1 MESKT
6 TWQRKL
12 PKWWWIAP
20 VVLALIV
27 GFVAFKLLQGD
38 TEPAASETVAVAET
52 SAASDTGSNAAADT
66 NPDTTSSTTLAA
78 KPPETAAVSKL
89 GSETSSETGSET
101 SSESTVAAGT
111 SAKDAFPIEAAASLD
126 GKKVALKGV
135 ISSDTQRSALVTAL
149 KTVYGD
155 DNVIDD
161 LSIVGPSSPAQDAR
175 VIAFGNLLKLSA
187 TTMSGATARV
197 SDSELSIKGTA
208 YTEGAKNDM
217 DAFMAEAD
225 GTSTL
230 TVAAATS
237 VAEVQENLADILA
250 RSGIQFDT
258 NSAVIKTDSFPILDN
273 AVASITREFA
283 AFPTITIEVAG
294 HTDNVGGDPANQQLS
309 QSRSQAVLDYLASKG
324 VDAKRLTAK
333 GYGATKPIADNN
345 TEIAR
350 ATNRRIELTV
360 SGS

>member
-12 PKWWWIAP
+12 PKWWWVVP
-20 VVLALIV
+20 VVFALIV
-27 GFVAFKLLQGD
+27 SFVAFKFFEGD
-38 TEPAASETVAVAET
+38 TQPAASETIAFGET
-52 SAASDTGSNAAADT
+52 SAPSDTISNASDTISNAS
-66 NPDTTSSTTLAA
+66 DTTLFTGPT
-78 KPPETAAVSKL
+78 ETKAVTP
-89 GSETSSETGSET
+89 ETSSETSIET
-101 SSESTVAAGT
+101 NSPTTIAT
-111 SAKDAFPIEAAASLD
+111 SPSGKDAFPIEAAASLD

-135 ISSDTQRSALVTAL
+135 ISSDTQRSGLVKAL

-155 DNVIDD
+155 DNVIDE
-161 LSIVGPSSPAQDAR
+161 LSIVGPSSPAQDSR
-175 VIAFGNLLKLSA
+175 VIAFGTLVKLAA

-197 SDSELSIKGTA
+197 SDSELSIKGIA
-208 YTEGAKNDM
+208 YSESAKNDVN
-217 DAFMAEAD
+217 AFMAEAD
-225 GTSTL
+225 GTSNL

-258 NSAVIKTDSFPILDN
+258 NSAVIKADSFPILDN

-309 QSRSQAVLDYLASKG
+309 QVRSQAVLDYLASKG

-333 GYGATKPIADNN
+333 GYGAIKPIADNN

-350 ATNRRIELTV
+350 ATNRRIELMV